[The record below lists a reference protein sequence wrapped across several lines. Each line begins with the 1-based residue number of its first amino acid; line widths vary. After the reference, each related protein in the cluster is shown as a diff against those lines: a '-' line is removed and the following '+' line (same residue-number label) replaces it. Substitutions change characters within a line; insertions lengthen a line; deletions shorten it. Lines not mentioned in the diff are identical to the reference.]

1 MKVNRQRISEEY
13 NTTVDWVNDFA
24 FNLEKNADYLSNLR
38 SIMKKRNDFSTIEE
52 KMADLKARAGF
63 ELVKNIKIDDKN
75 KKSASCCEGCSKG
88 TGGCSSCSCGKSKCS
103 TCNKDT
109 HNTLRNILN
118 YIKEFSS
125 DRPEAGYGTIIS
137 HCREHPKLGFDR
149 VEGKIDHNKFKSLIE
164 KILGGRENN
173 PDEVKYM
180 SEAEMSFEENE
191 DIADYMAHASPG

>member
-24 FNLEKNADYLSNLR
+24 NNLEKNADYLSNLR
-38 SIMKKRNDFSTIEE
+38 SIMKKRNDFSTIDE

-63 ELVKNIKIDDKN
+63 DLIKNIDNDGEN

-149 VEGKIDHNKFKSLIE
+149 VESKIDHNKFKSLIE

-180 SEAEMSFEENE
+180 PEAEMSFEENE